1 MLKIL
6 CVLATP
12 MDFKNGCWW
21 HRIYQPSQQ
30 LSIKGHE
37 VKSIVLG
44 KSTGKEWMEWP
55 DIVWFSRFY
64 KQDPMPLVRAY
75 HRLGKKVVYEIDDYI
90 WGMDRSNPA
99 IAYEEAMK
107 KGATEMLMEADLV
120 ITTTPRLKEALSR
133 ITDKKII
140 IYPNSIDFGLY
151 YGSGRENKRL
161 RIGWSGGASHYKD
174 LDLILDVIKDLK
186 KEYDFDFFVQGISGQ
201 PLIVEEYDYTVFKKM
216 GIRED
221 LQEFWE
227 YGLKVLR
234 KIKSIQHEEIPFYP
248 PELHPDVYRT
258 MNLDIGLAPLVDN
271 TFNQY
276 KSCIKFYEY
285 ASVGAVTLASNVL
298 PYSEEV
304 NYLAKNIYKDW
315 YKKLERLIVDKK
327 FREKIFQQQS
337 DWVAGN
343 RDITKTIDILDKEFT
358 NLWN

>member
-1 MLKIL
+1 MPKIL

-21 HRIYQPSQQ
+21 HRCYQPSQQ
-30 LSIKGHE
+30 LKKRGHDI
-37 VKSIVLG
+37 KSIVLG
-44 KSTGKEWMEWP
+44 KHTGREWIEWP

-75 HRLGKKVVYEIDDYI
+75 HQAGKKIVYEIDDYI
-90 WGMDRSNPA
+90 WALDRSNPVVT
-99 IAYEEAMK
+99 YEKAMK
-107 KGATEMLMEADLV
+107 KMGTEMLIEADLV
-120 ITTTPRLKEALSR
+120 ITTTPRLKEALAQ
-133 ITDKKII
+133 ITNKEII
-140 IYPNSIDFGLY
+140 VYPNSLDFDLY
-151 YGSGRENKRL
+151 YSSGKENKKL

-186 KEYDFDFFVQGISGQ
+186 QEYDFDFFIQGLSGQ

-216 GIRED
+216 GIKED
-221 LQEFWE
+221 LKEFWE
-227 YGLKVLR
+227 YGLKVLK
-234 KIKSIQHEEIPFYP
+234 KIKEIPHEEIPFYP

-285 ASVGAVTLASNVL
+285 ASVGAVTLASKVL

-304 NYLAKNIYKDW
+304 NYLAQNNYKDW
-315 YKKLERLIVDKK
+315 YKKLKRLITDRD
-327 FREKIFQQQS
+327 FREKLWEEQWK
-337 DWVAGN
+337 WVEKN
-343 RDITKTIDILDKEFT
+343 RDITKTINILDKAIQK
-358 NLWN
+358 LWN